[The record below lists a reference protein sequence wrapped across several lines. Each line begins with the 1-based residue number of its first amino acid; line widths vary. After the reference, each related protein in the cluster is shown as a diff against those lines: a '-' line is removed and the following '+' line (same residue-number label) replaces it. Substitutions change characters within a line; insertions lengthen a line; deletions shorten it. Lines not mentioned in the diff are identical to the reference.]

1 MIFIIKTIHTDH
13 MIEWLFK
20 KRIEERVKEIT
31 ANTQKMLEV
40 TIRENLTPIIRQEVI
55 SEIEVERK
63 YAWKNDCDFLFHF
76 EGHDYFSYK
85 NEKVIKL
92 ERFHR
97 TGLELIALGNRLN
110 SDELGKLVACGKKAI
125 EKIING
131 VQLEKKIK
139 HLEEVQ
145 WVFKE
150 MENRRE
156 TLMFHNGIIIELLA
170 LNIIRDDEDPKEIN
184 EKIHNEKK
192 NLFKTKGGDIPF
204 LVQASLQA
212 FIPDIEKLVN
222 AITKSWELHNEQIE
236 LANTTYEKIYS
247 ELNS

>member
-1 MIFIIKTIHTDH
+1 

-40 TIRENLTPIIRQEVI
+40 TIRESLTPIIRQEVI

-97 TGLELIALGNRLN
+97 TGLELIALGRRLN
-110 SDELGKLVACGKKAI
+110 EDELAKLVACGKKAI
-125 EKIING
+125 EDIING
-131 VQLEKKIK
+131 VKQDNKIK
-139 HLEEVQ
+139 NLNYIS
-145 WVFKE
+145 WVFGE
-150 MENRRE
+150 MEGRRE
-156 TLMFHNGIIIELLA
+156 LLFHNGIIIELLA

-212 FIPDIEKLVN
+212 FIPDIEKLVD
-222 AITKSWELHNEQIE
+222 AIKKSWELHNEQIE

-247 ELNS
+247 ELSS

>member
-1 MIFIIKTIHTDH
+1 

-20 KRIEERVKEIT
+20 RKLRKRDE
-31 ANTQKMLEV
+31 KMYADALAALHSKVRDE
-40 TIRENLTPIIRQEVI
+40 LTPIIRQEVI

-97 TGLELIALGNRLN
+97 TGLELIALGRRLN
-110 SDELGKLVACGKKAI
+110 EDELAKLVACGKKAI
-125 EKIING
+125 EDIING
-131 VQLEKKIK
+131 VKQDNKIK
-139 HLEEVQ
+139 NLNYIS
-145 WVFKE
+145 WVFGE
-150 MENRRE
+150 MEGRRE
-156 TLMFHNGIIIELLA
+156 LLFHNGIIIELLA

-212 FIPDIEKLVN
+212 FIPDIEKLVD
-222 AITKSWELHNEQIE
+222 AIKKSWELHNEQIE

-247 ELNS
+247 ELN